1 MLLFYRSDR
10 AKTIMTEGFQDESP
24 LRDEDSDLTGCL
36 FSTDPFDESIRAN
49 GCMILFLDIPRVIFS
64 QYAQPRLNQHTRT
77 ALIPA
82 EVANQYGPAK
92 LLTYKSAVLLSRLIK
107 AKRRLISHAEPVTNL
122 SSLTSNLLSD
132 DEVIRTPRSFTPSYS
147 TSAIG
152 SVG

>member
-10 AKTIMTEGFQDESP
+10 AKTVITEGFQDEYLPPDAESSP
-24 LRDEDSDLTGCL
+24 AGCL
-36 FSTDPFDESIRAN
+36 FSTDPFDESIRPH

-64 QYAQPRLNQHTRT
+64 QYALPRHNQQSRT

-92 LLTYKSAVLLSRLIK
+92 VLTYKSAVLLSRLIK
-107 AKRRLISHAEPVTNL
+107 AKRRFISHTESFSNL
-122 SSLTSNLLSD
+122 SSLTSNLFS
-132 DEVIRTPRSFTPSYS
+132 EEEMTKAHHSFKASYS

-152 SVG
+152 SAG